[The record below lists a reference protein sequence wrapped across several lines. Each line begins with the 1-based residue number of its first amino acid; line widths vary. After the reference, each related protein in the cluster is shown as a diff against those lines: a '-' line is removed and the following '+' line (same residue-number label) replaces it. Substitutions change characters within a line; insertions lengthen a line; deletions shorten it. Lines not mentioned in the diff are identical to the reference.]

1 MSSLTGCRRMLQQH
15 SVLLRFTQKGVR
27 TFSSGA
33 LRSIHDYNSHHLVS
47 FSASHRH
54 INQLQPVA
62 SLHCHC
68 FRRLYCNSSSNTPQK
83 PPNEQESKAKP
94 EEGPKDTPNT
104 SQEGTK
110 AGDAPVKKLS
120 VFQRFK
126 QTYKEHGKVLII
138 VEIVTSILWYGL
150 FYIIVRW

>member
-27 TFSSGA
+27 TFSSG
-33 LRSIHDYNSHHLVS
+33 HHLVS